1 MSKSIEQKY
10 KKLNEVEHVLLR
22 PGRYIGSVKPHESE
36 EWLPASGGLMKKR
49 NVVYNPGFLKLF
61 DEVISNSVDHSKR
74 PEGKHL
80 DTIRVDVDPAKGEIS
95 IYDNG
100 GIPVVLHKE
109 YNQYV
114 PEMIFEL
121 RAGSNFDDD
130 DESTLTGQNG
140 EGAALTNIFSHKF
153 VVETC
158 DGKKK
163 FKMIFEDHSQH
174 RHPAKVTPAEGSKGY
189 TKITYAPDYE
199 KLGMQIGEDSGDCT
213 IKVRYGLDQDNLDML
228 YARVVEIAACNTHLK
243 VYFNGDR
250 IPTRSFKDYIEMF
263 VGDEYAYDESEHF
276 RVGVAPS
283 ADGFEHISF
292 VNTTRTKIGGTHI
305 LYVGMQIWERIREH
319 IKKKHKVDIKPSEL
333 RQHMMLFIDAAI
345 VNPRYSSQTKEDL
358 ITEVKDYKTSY
369 EVSDKFINKIIK
381 LDIIQNILDWA
392 AAKQAAEDAKL
403 ARAATKDLSKADPR
417 RVDKFSDAIEKKDRH
432 KCILFLTE
440 GDSAA
445 KAVQAGRGKN
455 PYIGSM
461 PLKGKPL
468 NVREKDILEI
478 LGVKKGK
485 KKVEKD
491 DGKKKEPNIIQKIL
505 TIMGLEIGV
514 PVRDIT
520 DLRFGRVA
528 FSTDADVD
536 GAHICGL
543 LMNLFEKFWPEL
555 YDMGVVNI
563 FRTPLVKVTIK
574 GKPTLEFF
582 TEREFREWEHSE
594 GKKIKGW
601 SHKYYKG
608 LGTSTA
614 AEFTHYLSNMDNYLF
629 RIDLEDQTDRDAI
642 DLAFNS
648 QRADDRKEWLE
659 TPAGNFE
666 DFIVE
671 A

>member
-1 MSKSIEQKY
+1 MAKTIEQQF

-22 PGRYIGSVKPHESE
+22 PGRYIGSVKPHEGD
-36 EWLPASGGLMKKR
+36 EWMPNEVTKKMEKR
-49 NVVYNPGFLKLF
+49 GVVYNPGFLKLF

-80 DTIRVDVDPAKGEIS
+80 DTIKVEVDTDTGEIS

-100 GIPVVLHKE
+100 GIPVVIHQEL
-109 YNQYV
+109 NQYI

-140 EGAALTNIFSHKF
+140 EGAGLTNIFSKRF
-153 VVETC
+153 IVETC
-158 DGKKK
+158 DSKKK
-163 FKMIFEDHSQH
+163 FKMVFEENSQL
-174 RHPAKVTPAEGSKGY
+174 RNPPQVTPAEGSKGY
-189 TKITYAPDYE
+189 TKITYLPDYE
-199 KLGMQIGEDSGDCT
+199 KLGMSIGET
-213 IKVRYGLDQDNLDML
+213 FGLDQDNYDMIF
-228 YARVVEIAACNTHLK
+228 ARVVEIAACNTHLK
-243 VYFNGDR
+243 VSFNGER

-263 VGDEYAYDESEHF
+263 TNGADYAYDEGEHF
-276 RVGVAPS
+276 KVGVAPS
-283 ADGFEHISF
+283 DDGFQHISF

-305 LYVGMQIWERIREH
+305 LYVGMQIWERLREH
-319 IKKKHKVDIKPSEL
+319 IKKKHKVDVKPSEL
-333 RQHMMLFIDAAI
+333 RQHMTLFIDATI
-345 VNPRYSSQTKEDL
+345 VNPRYSSQTKDDL
-358 ITEVKDYKTSY
+358 ITESKDYKTSY
-369 EVSDKFINKIIK
+369 EVSEKFINKIIK
-381 LDIIQNILDWA
+381 LEIIQNILDWA

-403 ARAATKDLSKADPR
+403 ARGAAKDTAKLDPR
-417 RVDKFSDAIEKKDRH
+417 RVDKFADAIEKKDRS

-485 KKVEKD
+485 KVVQAKD

-514 PVRDIT
+514 PVRNIEQ
-520 DLRFGRVA
+520 LRFGRVA

-555 YDMGVVNI
+555 FEMGVINI
-563 FRTPLVKVTIK
+563 FRTPLVKVFIR
-574 GKPTLEFF
+574 GKDTLEFF
-582 TEREFREWEHSE
+582 TEREFRDWEATE
-594 GKKIKGW
+594 GVNIRGW
-601 SHKYYKG
+601 TRKYYKG
-608 LGTSTA
+608 LGTSSA
-614 AEFTHYLSNMDNYLF
+614 SEFTEYLSNMENYLF
-629 RIDLEDQTDRDAI
+629 RIDIEDDADRNAI

-648 QRADDRKEWLE
+648 QRADDRKVWLE
-659 TPAGNFE
+659 TPAENFE
-666 DFIVE
+666 DFIVD

>member
-22 PGRYIGSVKPHESE
+22 PGRYIGSIKPHESD
-36 EWLPASGGLMKKR
+36 EWLPIEGKMEKLP
-49 NVVYNPGFLKLF
+49 VTFNPGFLKLF

-80 DTIRVDVDPAKGEIS
+80 DIIRVDVDQASGEIS

-100 GIPVVLHKE
+100 GIPVQLHKE

-121 RAGSNFDDD
+121 RAGSNFDDN

-153 VVETC
+153 VIETC

-163 FKMIFEDHSQH
+163 FKMVFEDHSQK
-174 RHPAKVTPAEGSKGY
+174 RNPPKVTPAEGAKGY
-189 TKITYAPDYE
+189 TKITYDPDYE
-199 KLGMQIGEDSGDCT
+199 KLEMKDDAGNHGMDD
-213 IKVRYGLDQDNLDML
+213 DNFSML
-228 YARVVEIAACNTHLK
+228 FARVVEIAACNTHLK
-243 VYFNGDR
+243 VYFNGER

-263 VGDEYAYDESEHF
+263 VGGEQYAYDESEHF
-276 RVGVAPS
+276 KVGVAPS
-283 ADGFEHISF
+283 NDGFEHISF

-319 IKKKHKVDIKPSEL
+319 IKKKHKVDVKPSEL

-358 ITEVKDYKTSY
+358 ITEVKDYKTTY
-369 EVSDKFINKIIK
+369 EVSDKFINKILK

-392 AAKQAAEDAKL
+392 SAKQAAEDAKA
-403 ARAATKDLSKADPR
+403 ARGAMKDLSKADPR
-417 RVDKFSDAIEKKDRH
+417 RVDKFSDAIEKKDRS

-440 GDSAA
+440 GDSAS

-468 NVREKDILEI
+468 NVREKEILEI
-478 LGVKKGK
+478 LGVKKNK
-485 KKVEKD
+485 KKKEDDKD
-491 DGKKKEPNIIQKIL
+491 KKKEPNTIQKIL

-514 PVRDIT
+514 PVRSIDE
-520 DLRFGRVA
+520 LRFGRVA
-528 FSTDADVD
+528 FATDADVD

-555 YDMGVVNI
+555 YDMGVINI

-582 TEREFREWEHSE
+582 TEREFREWEHDE
-594 GKKIKGW
+594 GQKVKGW

-614 AEFTHYLSNMDNYLF
+614 AEFTQYLGNMDNYLF
-629 RIDLEDQTDRDAI
+629 RIDMQDDVDRNAV
-642 DLAFNS
+642 DLAFS
-648 QRADDRKEWLE
+648 SSRADDRKEWLE